1 MNDNVKIIDRNY
13 ILDILPQ
20 RPQDSHK
27 GTFGSVL
34 NIAGSTQFTGAAYLS
49 SVSSLK
55 VGAGYCTLASC
66 SDVIETISATTP
78 DITFFDLD
86 QSQYGTIPKESV
98 KLAQGFKNYDAI
110 SIGCGLNLAGGVCD
124 FIIGFLKKNQNNH
137 VPIIIDADAINAIST
152 SKYFS
157 LPMNSM
163 ITPHPMELSRLM
175 GYDIKDIV
183 ANRIQ
188 CAMDSAKELDCIVLL
203 KGHQTVIA
211 VPNGKVFVNTT
222 GNSAL
227 AKAGTG
233 DILTGMIAGFC
244 AQGLPLEHAAC
255 AAAYIHGL
263 AGELAAKSLTE
274 YCVLASDLMHYI
286 PTAMKAILF
295 AR

>member
-1 MNDNVKIIDRNY
+1 M
-13 ILDILPQ
+13 
-20 RPQDSHK
+20 
-27 GTFGSVL
+27 
-34 NIAGSTQFTGAAYLS
+34 
-49 SVSSLK
+49 
-55 VGAGYCTLASC
+55 
-66 SDVIETISATTP
+66 
-78 DITFFDLD
+78 
-86 QSQYGTIPKESV
+86 
-98 KLAQGFKNYDAI
+98 
-110 SIGCGLNLAGGVCD
+110 CD